1 MGPFQNFLAKFIS
14 SRRTPK
20 IESHYKEIGGGS
32 PIRKWSEYQA
42 AETCKILDEIS
53 PSTAPHKPYV
63 AFRYASPLTDET
75 YQKILDDGLT
85 RAVAFS
91 QYPQYSISTTKS
103 SINELERVTSRVDPD
118 NKVEWSI
125 IQRWPTHPGLI
136 KAVSQNIQAALE
148 KFDESIRD
156 DVVIIFSAHSIPMD
170 FVNSADTYPTEVAS
184 TVHAVMQE
192 LKFSNPYRLTWQ
204 SQVGPKP
211 WLGPKT
217 NRTVATLESNPEIK
231 GIVLVPIAFTSD
243 HIETLHE
250 LDIELI
256 SECKRPEIIQRA
268 ESLNGS
274 PTFIK
279 ALADIV
285 ACHLDPVNHDKD
297 GSKQVQSGSAIKPFN
312 LKVK

>member
-1 MGPFQNFLAKFIS
+1 M
-14 SRRTPK
+14 
-20 IESHYKEIGGGS
+20 
-32 PIRKWSEYQA
+32 
-42 AETCKILDEIS
+42 
-53 PSTAPHKPYV
+53 
-63 AFRYASPLTDET
+63 
-75 YQKILDDGLT
+75 DDGIT

-103 SINELERVTSRVDPD
+103 SFNELDRIREIADPEK
-118 NKVEWSI
+118 KVKWSS
-125 IQRWPTHPGLI
+125 IQRWPTHPKLA
-136 KAVSQNIQAALE
+136 KAFAKNISAELE
-148 KFDESIRD
+148 KFPEADRD
-156 DVVIIFSAHSIPMD
+156 KVVIVFSAHSIPID
-170 FVNSADTYPTEVAS
+170 FVNSADTYPPEVAS

-192 LKFSNPYRLTWQ
+192 LQFCNPYRLAWQ

-217 NRTVATLESNPEIK
+217 NRTIATLESNPDVK
-231 GIVLVPIAFTSD
+231 GIVIVPIAFTSD

-256 SECKRPEIIQRA
+256 EECKRPEIVRRA

-274 PTFIK
+274 PLFIE

-285 ACHLDPVNHDKD
+285 ACHLDPATHDPD
-297 GSKQVQSGSAIKPFN
+297 GLKQVQSGVAIKKFD